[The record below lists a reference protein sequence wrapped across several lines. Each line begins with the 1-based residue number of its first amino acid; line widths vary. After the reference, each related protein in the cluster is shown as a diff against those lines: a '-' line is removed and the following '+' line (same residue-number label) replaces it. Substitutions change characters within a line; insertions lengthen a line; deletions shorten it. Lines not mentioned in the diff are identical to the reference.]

1 MPINRRRPH
10 GQSIR
15 FIAALQN
22 EAGIIANARRR
33 RNGICA
39 MCGRPTSQWYGAP
52 HKAYDAVKN
61 NRTGSETM
69 NGAEVI
75 ADILKREGTEFL
87 SCYPRNPVIEPCAAL
102 DIRPIL
108 CRQERVGVGI
118 ADGFSRIKRG
128 KRNGVFAA
136 QAGPGIE
143 NAFPGVAQAFSENV
157 PLLVVSGGMPLARQ
171 YSRPVFRAAEVFRPV
186 TKWSA
191 LAHSVQELPDLLR
204 RSYHAMR
211 SGKAGPVLIEV
222 PDEVFTAEYNGT
234 VDYVPVPVQRAAPDP
249 DAIKKAVEMLLA
261 AKHPVLWAGQG
272 VHYAEASAQLAALAE
287 MLPAPVVATNPGK
300 SAIPDSHP
308 LALGASTR
316 SRSKPF
322 ADFLNRADLVVAIGS
337 SLTITNFGPAVPPG
351 KTIIHSSND
360 AADINKE
367 YRADH
372 AVVGDAAL
380 VIDALIAELA
390 RKRSGSGGNALAALK
405 EDIAAGKKAWR
416 DEWSKHLDSG
426 ETPINQYRVIRDM
439 MRTLDRDNVIIT
451 HDSGSPREQLLPFW
465 ETTSAGSY
473 MGWGKSTQLGYGL
486 GITMG
491 AKLAAPKKL
500 CINVMGDAAIGM
512 TGMDIE
518 TAARNRIGILTVV
531 FNNGV
536 MAAERDVLKLSAKK
550 YGALTVSGN
559 YTKVAQGLNVDAT
572 RVEKPADIVPAL
584 KDAVAVTETG
594 APFLLEFVVKEGY
607 DFSRYA

>member
-1 MPINRRRPH
+1 
-10 GQSIR
+10 
-15 FIAALQN
+15 
-22 EAGIIANARRR
+22 
-33 RNGICA
+33 
-39 MCGRPTSQWYGAP
+39 
-52 HKAYDAVKN
+52 
-61 NRTGSETM
+61 M

-75 ADILKREGTEFL
+75 AEILKREGTEFL

-157 PLLVVSGGMPLARQ
+157 PLLVIAGGMPLSRQ
-171 YSRPVFRAAEVFRPV
+171 YVRPAFRAADVLRPV

-191 LAHSVQELPDLLR
+191 LAHTAQELPDLLR
-204 RSYHAMR
+204 RAYQAMR
-211 SGKAGPVLIEV
+211 SGKVGPVLIEV
-222 PDEVFTAEYNGT
+222 PDEVFAAEFKGT
-234 VDYVPVPVQRAAPDP
+234 LDYVPVPVQRAAPDP

-261 AKHPVLWAGQG
+261 AKNPILWAGQG
-272 VHYAEASAQLAALAE
+272 VHYAEAAEQLAALAE

-308 LALGASTR
+308 LALGAATR

-322 ADFLNRADLVVAIGS
+322 ADFMGRADLVLAIGS
-337 SLTITNFGPAVPPG
+337 SLTVTNFGPSVPPG
-351 KTIIHSSND
+351 KTIIHSSNE
-360 AADINKE
+360 ASDINKE

-380 VIDALIAELA
+380 VIDALIAELH
-390 RKRSGSGGNALAALK
+390 RKKPGGGGNALTALK

-416 DEWSKHLDSG
+416 EEWSKHLDSD
-426 ETPINQYRVIRDM
+426 EVPINQYRVIRDM

-465 ETTSAGSY
+465 ETTRAGSY

-491 AKLAAPKKL
+491 AKLAAPDKM

-518 TAARNRIGILTVV
+518 TAARNRIAILTVV

-536 MAAERDVLKLSAKK
+536 MAAERDVLKLSTKK

-559 YTKVAQGLNVDAT
+559 YAKVAQGLNVDSA
-572 RVEKPADIVPAL
+572 RVERPADIVPAL
-584 KDAVAVTETG
+584 KDAAAVTESG
-594 APFLLEFVVKEGY
+594 VPFLLEFVVKEGY

>member
-1 MPINRRRPH
+1 MN
-10 GQSIR
+10 GV
-15 FIAALQN
+15 
-22 EAGIIANARRR
+22 EIIA
-33 RNGICA
+33 
-39 MCGRPTSQWYGAP
+39 
-52 HKAYDAVKN
+52 
-61 NRTGSETM
+61 E
-69 NGAEVI
+69 
-75 ADILKREGTEFL
+75 ILKREGTEFL

-108 CRQERVGVGI
+108 CRQERVGVGL
-118 ADGFSRIKRG
+118 ADGYTRIKRG

-157 PLLVVSGGMPLARQ
+157 PILIVAGGLPLDRQ
-171 YSRPVFRAAEVFRPV
+171 YVRPAFRAADVFRPV

-204 RSYHAMR
+204 RAYQAMR
-211 SGKAGPVLIEV
+211 AGKAGPVLIEV
-222 PDEVFTAEYNGT
+222 PDEVFSAPFNGT
-234 VDYVPVPVQRAAPDP
+234 LDYVPVPVLRIAPDP
-249 DAIKKAVEMLLA
+249 DAIKKAVELLLA
-261 AKHPVLWAGQG
+261 AKHPLLWAGQG
-272 VHYAEASAQLAALAE
+272 VHYAEAGDRLAALAE
-287 MLPAPVVATNPGK
+287 LIPAPVVATNPGK

-316 SRSKPF
+316 SRSKQF
-322 ADFLNRADLVVAIGS
+322 AEYMGRADLVFAIGS
-337 SLTITNFGPAVPPG
+337 SLTRTNFGPAVPPG
-351 KTIIHSSND
+351 KKIIHSTND
-360 AADINKE
+360 AGDINKE
-367 YRADH
+367 YRVDQ

-380 VIDALIAELA
+380 VIDALIAEVG
-390 RKRSGSGGNALAALK
+390 RQKRGSGGNALTVLK
-405 EDIAAGKKAWR
+405 EDIAASKKAWLA
-416 DEWSKHLDSG
+416 EWSKHLDSD

-473 MGWGKSTQLGYGL
+473 LGWGKSTQLGYGL

-518 TAARNRIGILTVV
+518 TAARNRIAILTVV

-536 MAAERDVLKLSAKK
+536 MAAERDVLKLSTKK

-559 YTKVAQGLNVDAT
+559 YAKVAEGLNVDSS

-584 KDAVAVTETG
+584 KNAVAVTETG
-594 APFLLEFVVKEGY
+594 APFLLEFIVKEGY

>member
-1 MPINRRRPH
+1 MNKTHYFYRLSPSCR
-10 GQSIR
+10 
-15 FIAALQN
+15 
-22 EAGIIANARRR
+22 AN
-33 RNGICA
+33 
-39 MCGRPTSQWYGAP
+39 
-52 HKAYDAVKN
+52 KEE
-61 NRTGSETM
+61 ETEM
-69 NGAEVI
+69 NGAAVI
-75 ADILKREGTEFL
+75 AEILKREGTEFL
-87 SCYPRNPVIEPCAAL
+87 SCYPRNPLIEASAAL

-118 ADGFSRIKRG
+118 ADGYSRIKRG

-157 PLLVVSGGMPLARQ
+157 PLLVIAGGLPLARQ
-171 YSRPVFRAAEVFRPV
+171 YVQPVFRAATVFRPV

-191 LAHSVQELPDLLR
+191 LAHSVQELPDLMR
-204 RSYHAMR
+204 RAYHAMR

-222 PDEVFTAEYNGT
+222 PDEVFTAEYQGRL
-234 VDYVPVPVQRAAPDP
+234 DYAPVPVQRVAPDP
-249 DAIKKAVEMLLA
+249 AAVKEAAEMLLA
-261 AKHPVLWAGQG
+261 AKQPLLWAGQG
-272 VHYAEASAQLAALAE
+272 VHYAEASEQLAALAE
-287 MLPAPVVATNPGK
+287 LLPAPVVATNPGK
-300 SAIPDSHP
+300 SAIADSHP
-308 LALGASTR
+308 LALGAATR
-316 SRSKPF
+316 SRSKMF
-322 ADFLNRADLVVAIGS
+322 ADFMARADLVLAIGS

-360 AADINKE
+360 PSDINKE

-372 AVVGDAAL
+372 ALVGDAAL
-380 VIDALIAELA
+380 VIDALITELSR
-390 RKRSGSGGNALAALK
+390 RKSGNSDNALTALK
-405 EDIAAGKKAWR
+405 ADIAAGKKAWL
-416 DEWSKHLDSG
+416 DEWSKHLNSD
-426 ETPINQYRVIRDM
+426 EIPINQYRVIRDL

-465 ETTSAGSY
+465 ETTVPGSY

-518 TAARNRIGILTVV
+518 TAARNRIAILTIV

-536 MAAERDVLKLSAKK
+536 MAAERDVLKLSTKK

-559 YTKVAQGLNVDAT
+559 YAKVAEGLNVASM
-572 RVEKPADIVPAL
+572 RVDKPAAIVPGI
-584 KDAVAVTETG
+584 KDAVAVTEAG

-607 DFSRYA
+607 DFSRYS